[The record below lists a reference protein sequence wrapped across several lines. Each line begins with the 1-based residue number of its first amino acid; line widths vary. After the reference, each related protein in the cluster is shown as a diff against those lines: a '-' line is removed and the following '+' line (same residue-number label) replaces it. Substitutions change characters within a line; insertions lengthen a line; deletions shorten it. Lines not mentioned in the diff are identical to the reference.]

1 MNVLVSDSW
10 SLGWVVGGPIAI
22 VTLLVLLVVVIAC
35 FAFDEEGGGII
46 GGLFFGLI
54 GTALLAFFLTPWG
67 FYPFGGSDFHKYKV
81 KSGEV
86 SQISKRLV
94 PSGDSMEEKIVVRFA
109 GSNQEYGI
117 TDTRAALVEKGDAV
131 IIKCKKSYDFG
142 SIPGFD
148 CKFVSS
154 TPKAAS

>member
-10 SLGWVVGGPIAI
+10 SLGWILGGPIAI
-22 VTLLVLLVVVIAC
+22 VLLLLLLICTIGC
-35 FAFDEEGGGII
+35 FAERSGEAIFGGVCC
-46 GGLFFGLI
+46 GLL

-67 FYPFGGSDFHKYKV
+67 FYPFGGSDYHKYKV

-94 PSGDSMEEKIVVRFA
+94 ASGDSMEEKIVVRFA

-131 IIKCKKSYDFG
+131 IIKCKKAYDFG
-142 SIPGFD
+142 SVSGFD
-148 CKFVSS
+148 CKFISS